1 MDHTNC
7 VITDVDRCRLGT
19 LLTTREG
26 RAWGTH
32 RWLGELESLL
42 NDAKPIDLDKA
53 AKTLVTMD
61 SAVRLVDCESGL
73 SRLVTLTYPQ
83 DVELVPHGVS
93 VFDPLGIAL
102 IGCEEGDVVQCPD
115 EGCRRRM
122 RIDKVVQRQLHF
134 E

>member
-1 MDHTNC
+1 MDHTHC
-7 VITDVDRCRLGT
+7 MVTDADRCRLGT

-115 EGCRRRM
+115 EACRRRM
-122 RIDKVVQRQLHF
+122 RIDKVVQRQLRF